1 MPYGYR
7 GLKIFT
13 SLSLRFQDFQRLWRQ
28 AHAYFGTELN
38 RFIKFAANNRA
49 YMRLMDTD
57 NPIIA
62 AMTFSSIHFCLLAI
76 DMLNH
81 PILETSGWNINYEP
95 EDIEFTNG
103 TVTIKYSDTITVE
116 NTEVKMLKILSDF
129 YMYKKLY
136 EEHSIE
142 EKFKN
147 QNIYNG

>member
-1 MPYGYR
+1 
-7 GLKIFT
+7 
-13 SLSLRFQDFQRLWRQ
+13 
-28 AHAYFGTELN
+28 
-38 RFIKFAANNRA
+38 
-49 YMRLMDTD
+49 
-57 NPIIA
+57 
-62 AMTFSSIHFCLLAI
+62 
-76 DMLNH
+76 MLNH